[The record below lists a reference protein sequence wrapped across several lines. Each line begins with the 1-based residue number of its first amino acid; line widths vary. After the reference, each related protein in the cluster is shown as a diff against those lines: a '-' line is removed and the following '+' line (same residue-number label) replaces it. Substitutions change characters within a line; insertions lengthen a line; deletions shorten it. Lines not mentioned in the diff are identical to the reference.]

1 MRTDQWLIIT
11 VIALMMLAFIW
22 GRYRYDI
29 VAAVA
34 LLVSMVLGLVPP
46 NKAFSGFSDDI
57 VIIVGS
63 ALLLSGAIARS
74 GIMDVILR
82 RIASDHQQPR
92 MQLLI
97 LVAIVAF
104 MSSFVKNIGALAIM
118 IPIALQMARASS

>member
-1 MRTDQWLIIT
+1 MRTDQWLIVT
-11 VIALMMLAFIW
+11 VIALMMAAFIW

-34 LLVSMVLGLVPP
+34 LIVSMVLGLVPP

-74 GIMDVILR
+74 GGVQSGTQAERYLTKVVEATA
-82 RIASDHQQPR
+82 RI
-92 MQLLI
+92 
-97 LVAIVAF
+97 
-104 MSSFVKNIGALAIM
+104 
-118 IPIALQMARASS
+118 